1 MISGPPDGPQPG
13 LPVRRPQLAAMK
25 TLAALSTLLLCVV
38 AQAQGDTV
46 TMTSGTV
53 VDGCNVQSFNIREL
67 KYSKGGSVEQVPTD
81 QVAKIELKKFK
92 DVYRRSLANKDAD
105 LMLTEAR
112 NQFSKS
118 KDLLMAQIGYLEC
131 ARLFYAQGNDGNGG
145 GVLEE
150 LSKNIPDA
158 GVLPD
163 GYRMKFENYLSQG
176 DAAGVG
182 NAKLLAQKYS
192 TEATANAWPNGFAV
206 EADYFAAMAEGAGG
220 GDAKAF
226 QAKMRDIVAKAQSGM
241 PILAA
246 RANVQLANSLR
257 MTGAA
262 DQAAEIYQSILGGK
276 VTDENAL
283 AGAHLGIGYLAM
295 GKGDAANREIFR
307 DALMSFLRV
316 RLETRNCSSSPQAEA
331 LYNAVLAAEK
341 WGGPDFRLVQGRCR
355 YLLNANFAQT
365 EWAQRARGQ

>member
-1 MISGPPDGPQPG
+1 MANTLDRLS
-13 LPVRRPQLAAMK
+13 RRPQPAAMK

-38 AQAQGDTV
+38 ATAQGDTV

-53 VDGCNVQSFNIREL
+53 VEGCSVQSFNIREL
-67 KYSKGGSVEQVPTD
+67 KYTKGGSVEQVPAD
-81 QVAKIELKKFK
+81 QVAKVEMKKFK

-118 KDLLMAQIGYLEC
+118 KDVLMAQLGYLEC
-131 ARLFYAQGNDGNGG
+131 ARLFYASGNDGGGG

-150 LSKNIPDA
+150 LHKSIPDA

-176 DAAGVG
+176 DAAGIG

-192 TEATANAWPNGFAV
+192 TEATTSAWPTGFAV
-206 EADYFAAMAEGAGG
+206 EADFFAALADGAAG

-226 QAKMRDIVAKAQSGM
+226 QAKMRDIVAKAQGGM

-257 MTGAA
+257 MTGGA
-262 DQAAEIYQSILGGK
+262 DQAAEIYQAILDGK
-276 VTDENAL
+276 TNDENAR
-283 AGAHLGIGYLAM
+283 AGAWLGMGYVAM
-295 GKGDAANREIFR
+295 TKGDAANRDPFR
-307 DALMSFLRV
+307 DALMNFLRV
-316 RLETRNCSSSPQAEA
+316 RLETRNSWASLQAEA
-331 LYNAVLAAEK
+331 LYNAILAAEK
-341 WGGPDFRLVQGRCR
+341 WGGQDFRLVQGRCR
-355 YLLNANFAQT
+355 YLLNANFGQS